1 MSRLMFL
8 LGLAF
13 WAACAAWPQ
22 DMAELEIDHNVN
34 AALETPHTDWATPYV
49 GGKMRVLFFVN
60 GRGTEAREIIELKQ
74 RFDLEPQMIFWGR
87 IVDTTIDAWHGG
99 ELGLRRMARLL
110 EEKWDAFVFL
120 RIPPDKMPVAH
131 QYVLLRAVTEGAGLV
146 LVGTSDPRVLKEKNK
161 LTELPPFL
169 ADVPH
174 ASAFTIKQ
182 GRGVQI
188 AQTPQIPYAPG
199 WDILYDEWA
208 MRLGK
213 AILWAARKEPSLQLS
228 LTPLSSSL
236 PQASLPGQAARLA
249 WQGGGGVAQIF
260 VRRDDGH
267 KISLPPQKLSAPQG
281 SLPVTL
287 PALRAGEYHLDVIV
301 HQGAAVASF
310 ASTPLSLV
318 SPRRVKEIQLV
329 KDWAEIGEAFSGTV
343 QLEGEP
349 LGNERLV
356 INLWDRRGRELA
368 RQIIK
373 PTTTKGAFSFGVPGH
388 FPMLVTIRATLLNG
402 EREIASAWRF
412 ARVVKR
418 HRGQFNFVMWDAP
431 SGNLAPWAEESLART
446 GVTVQLSGAPRPPDY
461 VAAYDIAWLP
471 YTIHISAQKDEQG
484 IMKPC
489 CWNDEERVQAWIENI
504 VNKYIPAR
512 QHGVFAYSLG
522 DEIAVRGACLS
533 PHCLRAYQRY
543 LQEQYGDIAALNA
556 SWGTNYARF
565 ADIQLSQPQDNEEA
579 EALRAGNF
587 PRWYDRQAF
596 QSYNFCQLCE
606 RFGRAFRRIDPYSKC
621 GFEGAG
627 TFAAGDDIDGFVRSN
642 DWWAPYPG
650 TADEVLRSLA
660 PRDFPRSNWMGYTK
674 DADTLLEKYWRM
686 ITRGCDSV
694 FWWRWEVIGRFHGWL
709 APNFDPYPANQEI
722 LRDTQ
727 IVREGL
733 GDLLLHSQMQTDGI
747 GIMYSQPSAYAAKI
761 QASPSYGSYESQHTA
776 FHQAL
781 RELGYNF
788 RYFTD
793 RQLRLGEID
802 LRQFRAIILP
812 FTQAMSPQEAQQF
825 REYVRLGGMLI
836 ADVRPAIYDGHVK
849 PLGAGQL
856 DDVFG
861 IQRTGTG
868 EARLREGQIGPLKYE
883 KLRVDGD
890 IQPVTAQA
898 LGTAGE
904 TPLWLIHKFGAG
916 QAALLNFAMASYPA
930 LGAETTDEEAAV
942 AFQALLARAG
952 LKPAILLRNAQGQ
965 RLRNVEITR
974 WTNGAV
980 QIVSVFRHA
989 GAAEPATMQLPEA
1002 LYVYELKTRRAHGKK
1017 QNVSFPITPYR
1028 AQFFVLSPVPLAPA
1042 KIKAALPV
1050 IAPGSRQ
1057 RLHLSSS
1064 LPEGQQAIKLVLK
1077 MPNGRLA
1084 DWIRPVIVVDK
1095 RGVSVDVPVAFND
1108 PRGVWTV
1115 NAVELYT
1122 GKASSLQFNVK

>member
-1 MSRLMFL
+1 MFRLMFF

-13 WAACAAWPQ
+13 GTAYAAFAQ
-22 DMAELEIDHNVN
+22 DMAELEIDHDVN
-34 AALETPHTDWATPYV
+34 AAFETPHTDWATPYV

-74 RFDLEPQMIFWGR
+74 RFDLEPHMIFWGR

-120 RIPPDKMPVAH
+120 RIPPEKMPVAQ
-131 QYVLLRAVTEGAGLV
+131 QYALLRAVTEGAGLV

-174 ASAFTIKQ
+174 VSAFNIKQ
-182 GRGVQI
+182 GRGVLI
-188 AQTPQIPYAPG
+188 AQAPQISYAPG

-213 AILWAARKEPSLQLS
+213 AILWAARKEPPLQLA
-228 LTPLSSSL
+228 LTPLRPSL
-236 PQASLPGQAARLA
+236 PLASLPGQAATLS
-249 WQGGGGVAQIF
+249 WQGGKGVAQIF

-267 KISLPPQKLSAPQG
+267 KISLPPQTLSAPQG
-281 SLPVTL
+281 ALPVML
-287 PALRAGEYHLDVIV
+287 PALRAGDYYLDVIV

-310 ASTPLSLV
+310 ASIPISIA
-318 SPRRVKEIQLV
+318 SPRRVKEIQLA

-343 QLEGEP
+343 LLEGEP
-349 LGNERLV
+349 LKNERLM
-356 INLWDRRGRELA
+356 IHLWDRRGREIA

-373 PTTTKGAFSFGVPGH
+373 PTATKGAFSFGVPGH
-388 FPMLVTIRATLLNG
+388 FPMLVTIRATLLSG

-418 HRGQFNFVMWDAP
+418 HRGQFNFVMWDVP

-446 GVTVQLSGAPRPPDY
+446 GVTVQLSGAPKPPDY

-489 CWNDEERVQAWIENI
+489 CWNDEERVQAWIEDI

-533 PHCLRAYQRY
+533 APCLRAYQRY
-543 LQEQYGDIAALNA
+543 LQDQYGDIAALNA

-565 ADIQLSQPQDNEEA
+565 ADVQLSQPQDNEEA
-579 EALRAGNF
+579 EALRAENF

-606 RFGRAFRRIDPYSKC
+606 RFGRAFRRIDPHSQC

-660 PRDFPRSNWMGYTK
+660 PRDFIRSNWMGYTK
-674 DADTLLEKYWRM
+674 EADTLLEKYWRM

-727 IVREGL
+727 IVRDGL

-747 GIMYSQPSAYAAKI
+747 GIMFSQPSAYAAKI

-793 RQLRLGEID
+793 RQLRLGEIN

-812 FTQAMSPQEAQQF
+812 LTQAISPLEAQQL
-825 REYVRLGGMLI
+825 REYVHQGGLLI

-849 PLGAGQL
+849 PLGTGQL

-868 EARLREGQIGPLKYE
+868 DARVQKGQIGPLKCE
-883 KLRVDGD
+883 KLLIDGD
-890 IQPVTAQA
+890 VRPTTAQA
-898 LGTAGE
+898 LGTADE
-904 TPLWLIHKFGAG
+904 TPLWLVHKFGAG

-930 LGAETTDEEAAV
+930 LGAEATDEEAAI
-942 AFQALLARAG
+942 ALQSLLAHAG
-952 LKPAILLRNAQGQ
+952 LKPAVQLRNARGQ

-974 WTNGAV
+974 WTNGPV

-989 GAAEPATMQLPEA
+989 GSVEPATMLLPEA
-1002 LYVYELKTRRAHGKK
+1002 MYVYELKTRRAYGKK
-1017 QNVSFPITPYR
+1017 QNVSFSLTPYR
-1028 AQFFVLSPVPLAPA
+1028 AQFFVLSPVPLAPPQ
-1042 KIKAALPV
+1042 IKAAWPV
-1050 IAPGSRQ
+1050 VAPGSLQ

-1064 LPEGQQAIKLVLK
+1064 LPEGQQAVKLVLK
-1077 MPNGRLA
+1077 MPDGGIA
-1084 DWIRPVIVVDK
+1084 DWIRPVVIVDK

-1108 PRGVWTV
+1108 ARGVWAIH
-1115 NAVELYT
+1115 AVDLYS
-1122 GKASSLQFNVK
+1122 GKSSSAQFVVK